1 MEENEDEDE
10 DDEDAEE
17 YKEIAEQ
24 ESSITF
30 VEPVNDV
37 VDGNSSPATILTRWM
52 NNVASMTT
60 GDFID
65 ESDGKLNN
73 LTMTMLLTD
82 NSGAWADD
90 DILDIV
96 SQITQS
102 HPQQW
107 RDAYEAWDNAKQLE
121 E

>member
-1 MEENEDEDE
+1 M
-10 DDEDAEE
+10 
-17 YKEIAEQ
+17 
-24 ESSITF
+24 
-30 VEPVNDV
+30 EPVNDV

-52 NNVASMTT
+52 NNVASMTI

-107 RDAYEAWDNAKQLE
+107 REAYEAWDNAKQLE